1 MTASQQAKR
10 MGLKSLTEVAQHTD
24 TSLNTLINWHKNKPK
39 LFNVVLL
46 GVGTKLINQENADD
60 N

>member
-1 MTASQQAKR
+1 MTASQLAKR
-10 MGLKSLTEVAQHTD
+10 MGLKSLTEVSEHTD
-24 TSLNTLINWHKNKPK
+24 TSLQTLINWSKHKPK

-46 GVGTKLINQENADD
+46 GVGTKLINQEKGDD

>member
-1 MTASQQAKR
+1 MTASQLAKR
-10 MGLKSLTEVAQHTD
+10 MGLKSLKEVSEHTG
-24 TSLNTLINWHKNKPK
+24 TSLQTLINWHNKKPK

-46 GVGTKLINQENADD
+46 GVGTKLISQEKGDD